1 MAAENLKN
9 PTKSRAKG
17 PAGRKLPTR
26 RAKTE
31 EEEEEEEDRTSDRVP
46 VWSQEKFVDL
56 YLVGKMNSEEFDKV
70 WFFKVPSISS
80 LLSSGSSDQNK
91 EENEKEEEVVNNN
104 NIKVKCEA
112 EKVEISSEVEESET
126 EDCDKPEDEKAKGKK
141 RWKNCVIL

>member
-1 MAAENLKN
+1 MAADKLKN

-26 RAKTE
+26 RART
-31 EEEEEEEDRTSDRVP
+31 EEEEEEDRTSDRVP

-56 YLVGKMNSEEFDKV
+56 DLVGKMNSEEFDRV
-70 WFFKVPSISS
+70 WFLKVPSISS

-91 EENEKEEEVVNNN
+91 EEKEKEKEEVVNNN
-104 NIKVKCEA
+104 NIKVKSEE
-112 EKVEISSEVEESET
+112 EKVEISSEVEESEP
-126 EDCDKPEDEKAKGKK
+126 EDCDKPEEEKVKGKK